1 MITLP
6 FVARSTL
13 DAVVGERDWL
23 RQELAKA
30 NDHRER
36 LERVVAGLPETKRV
50 RREIPAMPPE
60 VREELDGYDD
70 SDIRAQLEKEAWVA
84 VRFRGKTWD
93 DVLLKLREQA

>member
-23 RQELAKA
+23 RQELTKA

-50 RREIPAMPPE
+50 RREIPAMPQE
-60 VREELDGYDD
+60 VRDEIDGYDD
-70 SDIRAQLEKEAWVA
+70 PDIRRQLEREAKA
-84 VRFRGKTWD
+84 EAFRGKRWD
-93 DVLLKLREQA
+93 EILLRLREQA